1 MSHGRRSRT
10 TVRLAG
16 IALRQ
21 QGTHDSFC
29 AYYAAAMLLCSL
41 RPEFEPLFEADHVSK
56 DPLLANLPRRG
67 HLDRIVA
74 DWLTRGVHVSRVCQA
89 LNRACAR
96 SGVGTVRTRFAYR
109 SFARSTDGAA
119 RLRRLVDQGLPC
131 VLAWESRELGDHT
144 VVVIGYERLERSR
157 SQWLRLLD
165 PSRVQQTIEW
175 GQLVRLATARLELV
189 YCTEH
194 TGVRPDKVVT
204 VRSTSGEIL
213 REDSTVQRWSLETG
227 RYVPV

>member
-1 MSHGRRSRT
+1 MTRGRPSRT

-67 HLDRIVA
+67 ALDRVVA
-74 DWLTRGVHVSRVCQA
+74 EWLTRGVHVSRVCQA
-89 LNRACAR
+89 LNRACVR
-96 SGVGTVRTRFAYR
+96 SGVSGVETRFAYR
-109 SFARSTDGAA
+109 SLARSAGGAA
-119 RLRRLVDQGLPC
+119 RLRRLVDQGLPS

-144 VVVIGYERLERSR
+144 VVVIGYERLERTK

-175 GQLVRLATARLELV
+175 GQLVRLATARLELIH
-189 YCTEH
+189 CTAH
-194 TGVRPDKVVT
+194 TGVRPDKVVIA
-204 VRSTSGEIL
+204 RSANGEIL
-213 REDSTVQRWSLETG
+213 RERSTVSRWDSVHG
-227 RYVPV
+227 RYAAV

>member
-1 MSHGRRSRT
+1 MAHGRPSRT

-67 HLDRIVA
+67 ALDRVVA

-96 SGVGTVRTRFAYR
+96 SGVSGVETRFAYR
-109 SFARSTDGAA
+109 SLARSAGGAA
-119 RLRRLVDQGLPC
+119 RLRRLVDRGLPS

-175 GQLVRLATARLELV
+175 GQLVRLATARLELIH
-189 YCTEH
+189 CIEH
-194 TGVRPDKVVT
+194 TGVRPDKVVIA
-204 VRSTSGEIL
+204 RSASGEIL
-213 REDSTVQRWSLETG
+213 RERSTIERWSPEAG
-227 RYVPV
+227 RYVRV